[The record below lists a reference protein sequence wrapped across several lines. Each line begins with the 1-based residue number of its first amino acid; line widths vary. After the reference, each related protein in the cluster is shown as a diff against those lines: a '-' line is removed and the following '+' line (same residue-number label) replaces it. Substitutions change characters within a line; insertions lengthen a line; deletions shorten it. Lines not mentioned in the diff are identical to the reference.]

1 MKKGGLLSIELSPPP
16 RGKESGETEMM
27 ADEGEGE
34 AGDMEAAK
42 LDAAR
47 GVAMALGID
56 PKKVDAQAL
65 SDALEEHK
73 AACEAV
79 YGEEG

>member
-1 MKKGGLLSIELSPPP
+1 MKKGGGLLSIELSPPP
-16 RGKESGETEMM
+16 KGKESGEVEMEDE
-27 ADEGEGE
+27 ADGE

-47 GVAMALGID
+47 AVLAAM
-56 PKKVDAQAL
+56 KKGDAQAL

-73 AACEAV
+73 AACEAA

>member
-16 RGKESGETEMM
+16 KGKESGEVEME
-27 ADEGEGE
+27 DDGESVG
-34 AGDMEAAK
+34 GDMEAAK
-42 LDAAR
+42 LDAVR
-47 GVAMALGID
+47 SVAVALGID
-56 PKKVDAQAL
+56 PKKIDAQAL

-73 AACEAV
+73 AACEAA